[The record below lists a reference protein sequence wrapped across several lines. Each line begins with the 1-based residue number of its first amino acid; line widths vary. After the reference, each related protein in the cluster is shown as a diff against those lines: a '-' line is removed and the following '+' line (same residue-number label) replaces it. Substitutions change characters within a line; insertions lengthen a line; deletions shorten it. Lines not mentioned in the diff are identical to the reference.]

1 MPCVLP
7 SPGEGRMEDEN
18 CAPGTGGSQGLGA
31 HGRGAGG
38 RCRCMEDEQAD
49 GWDGAGKLGM
59 GEMS

>member
-1 MPCVLP
+1 MRTVPQAP
-7 SPGEGRMEDEN
+7 EGARVSEL
-18 CAPGTGGSQGLGA
+18 TGG
-31 HGRGAGG
+31 GRGG